1 MDLFMID
8 ENPVSIA
15 DKGDRYSFALITRS
29 SSIWEIHLQDVKV
42 NQKDTQNHSFHKKTK
57 HLF

>member
-1 MDLFMID
+1 MID

-42 NQKDTQNHSFHKKTK
+42 NQIDTQNHSLKKLSIYSRK
-57 HLF
+57 